1 MTLADDLR
9 WMRSEFRRVRK
20 VSRLRRAAGLTPF
33 SLADARAK
41 KQSDTLVV
49 LGSGRSINRLTD
61 ADWQRLDRDYDTL
74 GLNFWMLHPFTP
86 RFYQFEAGPTD
97 DRTRQFEDFLSER
110 AARMASV
117 MMIYKDMERHQLD
130 LTRLPDQTVRSLR
143 VLNKVNLPVETEAGL
158 RRSLT
163 LVRRARLTQ
172 ATGLLL
178 FARASIV
185 QAASFGAAMG
195 YKRIV
200 LAGVDL
206 NDTRYFWEDDPDL
219 SWFGTAQPGTIHRT
233 MDPTLAGV
241 TVDRVLMVLRDSWL
255 APEGIELFCG
265 HATSA
270 LHPRLPAFF
279 G

>member
-1 MTLADDLR
+1 MTLVDDLR
-9 WMRSEFRRVRK
+9 WIRSETRRVRK
-20 VSRLRRAAGLTPF
+20 VARLRRAAGLAPF
-33 SLADARAK
+33 ALTEARSR

-97 DRTRQFEDFLSER
+97 DRTRQLEDFLTER
-110 AARMASV
+110 AARMAHV
-117 MMIYKDMERHQLD
+117 MMIYKDMERNQLD
-130 LTRLPDQTVRSLR
+130 LSRLPDTTVQSLR
-143 VLNKVNLPVETEAGL
+143 VLNKVNLPVTTEPRLERAL
-158 RRSLT
+158 A
-163 LVRRARLTQ
+163 LVRSIGLTR

-185 QAASFGAAMG
+185 QAATFGAEMG

-206 NDTRYFWEDDPDL
+206 NDTRYFWDEDPQL
-219 SWFGTAQPGTIHRT
+219 SWFSTAQPGTIHRT

-241 TVDRVLMVLRDSWL
+241 TVDRVLMIVRDQWL
-255 APEGIELFCG
+255 APTGVELFCG
-265 HATSA
+265 HASSA